1 MRKTFFFALALILSG
16 CATLPTSGPVTV
28 GGPISVD
35 DATEVEYLPTGPADG
50 ATQKEILDGFI
61 AAAAAPQNNFRVAR
75 SFLTDDLAQTW
86 NPARETIVRGIYSR
100 VITTSANEMTYATTV
115 NATVDE
121 TGVYTPV
128 RSVEPVTID
137 VRFTRVNNEWRLS
150 EFPDLSVVTE
160 VAFDSAYDEYTAYFF
175 NESRTALIPDVRVF
189 ARQGDP
195 VTAVTRAVIAGPSK
209 FLPNAVSV
217 FPEDT
222 TLTVAPVDTEG
233 GRARVDLSDDATH
246 ASVDDQRAMVT
257 ELATSLAEF
266 TDILSTVV
274 TVGAVPLAV
283 SPLPAGEVNPRV
295 DDLPLVVRDG
305 KFGLLADDTIDSI
318 RENGARIANL
328 EPVAVSFDV
337 SSGVAAVGTRIGVY
351 RVSDRTERVSQ
362 RPSLVEPQI
371 DDAGSIWWVDPES
384 PSKVS
389 VFAGGATR
397 TFEGPWPNSAE
408 IAAVEIS
415 RENSRIAIAVNS
427 GTAAR
432 LYVGAISIDESGR
445 PTAVSGYRALPVDA
459 QSIVDL
465 TWVDSTNLALIGVA
479 DHVAHVEVVSVGG
492 RLSLLGQPQNPTRIA
507 GGNTGVAGLTV
518 LSQNDQIWK
527 PRGAGW
533 QSTGF
538 SADVLATQH

>member
-1 MRKTFFFALALILSG
+1 
-16 CATLPTSGPVTV
+16 V

-35 DATEVEYLPTGPADG
+35 DSTEVEYLPAGPAEG
-50 ATQKEILDGFI
+50 ATQQEILDGFI
-61 AAAAAPQNNFRVAR
+61 AASAAPQNNFRVAR
-75 SFLTDDLAQTW
+75 SFLTDDLAQSW

-100 VITTSANEMTYATTV
+100 VTTTSANAMTFATTV

-121 TGVYTPV
+121 SGVYAPV
-128 RSVEPVTID
+128 RSVEPISID

-160 VAFDSAYDEYTAYFF
+160 VAFESAYDEFTAYFF

-195 VTAVTRAVIAGPSK
+195 VTAVARAVIGGPSK
-209 FLPNAVSV
+209 FLPNAISA

-222 TLTVAPVDTEG
+222 TLTVAPVDIAG
-233 GRARVDLSDDATH
+233 GRARVDLSDEATH

-257 ELATSLAEF
+257 ELAQSLAEF
-266 TDILSTVV
+266 SDIMSTVV
-274 TVGAVPLAV
+274 TVGDVPLAV
-283 SPLPAGEVNPRV
+283 SPLPVGEVNPRV
-295 DDLPLVVRDG
+295 DDLPLVVRDR
-305 KFGLLADDTIDSI
+305 KFGLLVNDALDPI

-328 EPVAVSFDV
+328 EPVAVAFDV

-351 RVSDRTERVSQ
+351 RVSDRTERISQ

-371 DDAGSIWWVDPES
+371 DDAGSVWWVDPES
-384 PSKVS
+384 PSRVS
-389 VFAGGATR
+389 VFAGGSTR
-397 TFEGPWPNSAE
+397 TFTGPWPNSAD

-415 RENSRIAIAVNS
+415 RDNARIAIAVNAGTS
-427 GTAAR
+427 GR
-432 LYVGAISIDESGR
+432 LYVGAITVDENDR
-445 PTAVSGYRALPVDA
+445 PTTVSGYRALPVDA
-459 QSIVDL
+459 ESIVDL
-465 TWVDSTNLALIGVA
+465 TWVDSTNLGLIGVS

-492 RLSLLGQPQNPTRIA
+492 RLSLLGQPQNPARIA

-518 LSQNDQIWK
+518 LSQNNQIWK

-533 QSTGF
+533 QSTGW